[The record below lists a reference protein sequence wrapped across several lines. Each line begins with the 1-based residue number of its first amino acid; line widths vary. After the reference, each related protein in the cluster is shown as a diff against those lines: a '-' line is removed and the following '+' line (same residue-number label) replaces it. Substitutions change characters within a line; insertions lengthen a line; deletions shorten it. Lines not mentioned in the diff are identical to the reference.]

1 MMAPDDRPPDLP
13 FVGTVESF
21 NFELGG
27 LRASLRTEKLLGK
40 RANTNGGFRDPAV
53 GQLLGPLLSQRIG
66 ALMNRPICVF
76 ANSFVWFYENGSVLH
91 EHTDRWPLDI
101 TMSIPVLLDGADTW
115 PLAVR
120 QPKGEVIEYASP
132 LGSVCVI
139 DGRWR
144 RHWRAKF
151 TGERAVMLLLHW
163 QAPAVLWPRMLD
175 AEERRRLTARGTSA
189 VTGDVLERCADL
201 ARLAVPPSHTPRMSL
216 CDSSLHSITPCRA
229 TKNDARFLVALDG
242 ELSVAFDVGEPVSLT
257 PGDGI
262 AFAAKEAC
270 TLDWG
275 TADNRGLALQGHALG
290 RVEHFV
296 SSEHIHEVQR

>member
-1 MMAPDDRPPDLP
+1 MARDHRPLDLP
-13 FVGTVESF
+13 LVRTLESF
-21 NFELGG
+21 NFELDG
-27 LRASLRTEKLLGK
+27 LRASLRTEKLLGW
-40 RANTNGGFRDPAV
+40 RANPNGGFRDPAV
-53 GQLLGPLLSQRIG
+53 GQLLGPLLAQRVG
-66 ALMNRPICVF
+66 ALMSRPICVF
-76 ANSFVWFYENGSVLH
+76 ANSFMWFYENGSVLN

-101 TMSIPVLLDGADTW
+101 TMSIPVVLDGQDAW

-132 LGSVCVI
+132 LGSVCII

-144 RHWRAKF
+144 RHWRARF

-175 AEERRRLTARGTSA
+175 AEERRRLTARGASA

-201 ARLAVPPSHTPRMSL
+201 ARLAVPPSDAPRMSL
-216 CDSSLHSITPCRA
+216 CDGSLRSITPCRA
-229 TKNDARFLVALDG
+229 TRNDARFLVALDG
-242 ELSVAFDVGEPVSLT
+242 ELSVAFDAGEPVSLT

-275 TADNRGLALQGHALG
+275 AAEDRGLALQGHAPG
-290 RVEHFV
+290 RFERFV
-296 SSEHIHEVQR
+296 RSEHIHEIQR